1 MALYPPRHFVA
12 PLPRGEFKSRFEVDL
27 IVKSWILWFV
37 VATDYHPFKSI
48 VRETPFKSAFLQNP
62 INCFL
67 FLLFFLS
74 GYLQAQEKPFKPHY
88 VNMTEIGGLF
98 GRVVYD
104 IQWNTP
110 TTQEVTNRLNLTLQ
124 TFNGAQIKPRL
135 AVGLTTGVDWYNS
148 VLLLPIAVGARYD
161 LVRSK
166 KNVAL
171 FGSLDAGYG
180 FNWLNVNG
188 TGYDTQGG
196 MMLNPGVGLKF
207 GFKSG
212 SALTLSLTYKR
223 QNAKVNKPLGW
234 QEVEKWEDRTYNRM
248 ALRLGIWF

>member
-1 MALYPPRHFVA
+1 MLKILKIVPIV
-12 PLPRGEFKSRFEVDL
+12 VL
-27 IVKSWILWFV
+27 IGS
-37 VATDYHPFKSI
+37 
-48 VRETPFKSAFLQNP
+48 Q
-62 INCFL
+62 
-67 FLLFFLS
+67 
-74 GYLQAQEKPFKPHY
+74 LQAQEKSFKPHY

-104 IQWNTP
+104 VRWSVP
-110 TTQEVTNRLNLTLQ
+110 LTQEVQNRLSLTIQ

-135 AVGLTTGVDWYNS
+135 AVGLTTGIDWYNTA
-148 VLLLPIAVGARYD
+148 LLLPIAAGARYD
-161 LVRSK
+161 LARSQ
-166 KNVAL
+166 KNITL

-180 FNWLNVNG
+180 FNWLHVNG

-196 MMLNPGVGLKF
+196 MMLNPGLGLKF

-223 QNAKVNKPLGW
+223 QNAKVTQPLGW

-248 ALRLGIWF
+248 ALRLGMWF

>member
-1 MALYPPRHFVA
+1 MLKILKIVPIV
-12 PLPRGEFKSRFEVDL
+12 VL
-27 IVKSWILWFV
+27 IGS
-37 VATDYHPFKSI
+37 
-48 VRETPFKSAFLQNP
+48 Q
-62 INCFL
+62 
-67 FLLFFLS
+67 
-74 GYLQAQEKPFKPHY
+74 LQAQEKSFKPHY

-104 IQWNTP
+104 VRWSVP
-110 TTQEVTNRLNLTLQ
+110 LTQEVQNRLSLTIQ

-135 AVGLTTGVDWYNS
+135 AVELTTGIDWYNTA
-148 VLLLPIAVGARYD
+148 LLLPIAAGARYD
-161 LVRSK
+161 LARSQ
-166 KNVAL
+166 NNITL

-180 FNWLNVNG
+180 FNWLHVNG

-196 MMLNPGVGLKF
+196 MMLNPGLGLKF

-223 QNAKVNKPLGW
+223 QNAKVTQPLGW

-248 ALRLGIWF
+248 ALRLGMWF